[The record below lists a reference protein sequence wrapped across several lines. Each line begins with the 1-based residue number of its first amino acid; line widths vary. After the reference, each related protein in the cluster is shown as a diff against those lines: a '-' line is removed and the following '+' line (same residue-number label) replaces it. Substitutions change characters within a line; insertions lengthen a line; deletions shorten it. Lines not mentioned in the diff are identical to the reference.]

1 VQGDAGARFEAPET
15 ISAQGRFEDVHRG
28 GYDREQHLKFTDA
41 PLAEGK
47 FETYLHEREN
57 AKKPRAVRLSRP
69 QLPMINW
76 FCSPTRLIDPRWSE
90 TLTKSWG

>member
-1 VQGDAGARFEAPET
+1 VPSGGL
-15 ISAQGRFEDVHRG
+15 AQI
-28 GYDREQHLKFTDA
+28 A

-69 QLPMINW
+69 QLPMIN
-76 FCSPTRLIDPRWSE
+76 CSAA
-90 TLTKSWG
+90 